1 MRHLFAFLIFM
12 IAAGTIAS
20 CDRKPQKL
28 DKTADIKV
36 FKENAIEYLA
46 HTKKLPDGRFV
57 IQLDRNI
64 FHDHAQIGHTV
75 LADTLP
81 DLGKEDVTTEEE
93 DDEGDVTQT
102 KAHVDKQYDIL
113 FKVDSL
119 RE

>member
-1 MRHLFAFLIFM
+1 
-12 IAAGTIAS
+12 
-20 CDRKPQKL
+20 
-28 DKTADIKV
+28 
-36 FKENAIEYLA
+36 
-46 HTKKLPDGRFV
+46 
-57 IQLDRNI
+57 
-64 FHDHAQIGHTV
+64 V

-93 DDEGDVTQT
+93 DEEGDVTQT